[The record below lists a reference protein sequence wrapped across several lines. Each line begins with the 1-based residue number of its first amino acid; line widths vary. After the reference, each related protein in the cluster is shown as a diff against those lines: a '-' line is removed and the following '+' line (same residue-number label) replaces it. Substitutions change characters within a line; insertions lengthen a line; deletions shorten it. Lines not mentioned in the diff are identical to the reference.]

1 MIARRILALTLI
13 AASATAGSVALAS
26 PAPFGL
32 KVVANQ
38 LETLSGAPLR
48 LLGVDRSG
56 GEYMCVGRGDRT
68 VFDGPTDAA
77 AIAAIVAWHTNAVRV
92 PLNEDCWLGINGAD
106 PALSGVHYRKAV
118 KRFVGALNAAG
129 LYVIIDLHWA
139 APGRILANQQWP
151 MADANHAPAFWHSV
165 GKAFANN
172 HAVIFDLFNEPFI
185 SSWPCWKNGC
195 EMPFKDNG
203 GQAVS
208 YRTAGMQQLV
218 NAVRSAGAR
227 TPVMLGGLGYASDES
242 QWLAFEPSDPDHQ
255 LIVSFHTYN
264 FSGCNDAACWT
275 QALLPLSAHVPVIT
289 GELGESGCTD
299 SYIQT
304 YMPWADAHNISYLG
318 WAWDA
323 TDGGWDCS
331 SGPSL
336 IVDYNGTPTAF
347 GLGLQQHLASLAG

>member
-56 GEYMCVGRGDRT
+56 GEYMCVGRGDGT

-165 GKAFANN
+165 GNAG
-172 HAVIFDLFNEPFI
+172 L
-185 SSWPCWKNGC
+185 
-195 EMPFKDNG
+195 
-203 GQAVS
+203 
-208 YRTAGMQQLV
+208 TA
-218 NAVRSAGAR
+218 AR
-227 TPVMLGGLGYASDES
+227 ARARL
-242 QWLAFEPSDPDHQ
+242 
-255 LIVSFHTYN
+255 
-264 FSGCNDAACWT
+264 
-275 QALLPLSAHVPVIT
+275 
-289 GELGESGCTD
+289 
-299 SYIQT
+299 
-304 YMPWADAHNISYLG
+304 
-318 WAWDA
+318 
-323 TDGGWDCS
+323 
-331 SGPSL
+331 
-336 IVDYNGTPTAF
+336 
-347 GLGLQQHLASLAG
+347 